1 MGQARNISLLGHS
14 GSGKT
19 TLATSLLKKG
29 GIKDQIAFDSSQEEK
44 ERGYSIDLGF
54 GAYTYKGT
62 TFTLIDTPGGDEF
75 IEEMVKAV
83 PVADLNLIVINGE
96 KGVEV
101 VTERAWE
108 LTGAAGR
115 PTAVLINHLDKGID
129 FDKVLGELREHFEGG
144 KFLVLQIPIIE
155 GGKFVGVVDVL
166 AGKAIYFGDKGKK
179 DVPDALSAA
188 LEEHRGY
195 LVEEI
200 SSIDDELMMKFLEE
214 EEISTAE
221 LASTLSQGIAAG
233 SLIPV
238 FSASGL
244 EEKGIDL
251 LMDAFLNMVPAPAVD
266 PSAPPRAVVFNL
278 ATDPYLGRLTYV
290 RVLEGTIKEGSHLV
304 ELKGGNKV
312 EIRDIYSFEGTKQKR
327 VPAAEAGEIVAI
339 GKLDNIELGVTLAA
353 SPDAEPFPMP
363 AFPKPIFSRAIVPK
377 SQADVEK
384 MSSALK
390 ELGGT
395 KATIRVER
403 DPVTKE
409 LILWGMGDV
418 HLSVFI
424 ERLKNR
430 YNVSLETKQPE
441 IPYKETIRKKA
452 TAKYRHKKQTGGRGQ
467 FGEVVLRIE
476 PLPRGEG
483 FKFVDEIKGA
493 AIPGQ
498 YIPGVEKGVIE
509 AMEEGNLAKY
519 PVTDVLVAVFDGSFH
534 PVDSSELA
542 FKLAARN
549 AFRAAY
555 DQANPCLLE
564 PIMALEVK
572 VPEDFTGDI
581 VSDLNGRRGRILG
594 MEPAGGRTTV
604 IKAEVP
610 LAELQSYALDL
621 KSLTQ
626 ARGTFQME
634 FLKYQ
639 TVPAN
644 IQEKIVARA
653 QKEGE

>member
-1 MGQARNISLLGHS
+1 MGQARNICLLGHS

-19 TLATSLLKKG
+19 TLATSLLKRG
-29 GIKDQIAFDSSQEEK
+29 GIKDQITFDSSKEEK

-54 GAYTYKGT
+54 GAYTRKDT
-62 TFTLIDTPGGDEF
+62 RVTLLDTPGGDEF

-83 PVADLNLIVINGE
+83 PVADLSLLVVNGE

-101 VTERAWE
+101 VTERVWE
-108 LTGAAGR
+108 LTGAEGR
-115 PTAVLINHLDKGID
+115 PTAILINQLDKENVD
-129 FDKVLGELREHFEGG
+129 FNKVLSSLREHFQG
-144 KFLVLQIPIIE
+144 KFIPLHLPIKE

-166 AGKAIYFGDKGKK
+166 AERAVYFADKGKK
-179 DVPDALSAA
+179 EVPADLKDALA
-188 LEEHRGY
+188 EHRGY

-200 SSIDDELMMKFLEE
+200 SSIDDELMMKYLEE
-214 EEISTAE
+214 EEITRDELTAG
-221 LASTLSQGIAAG
+221 LAKGVAEG
-233 SLIPV
+233 KVIPV
-238 FSASGL
+238 LCASAL

-251 LMDAFLNMVPAPAVD
+251 LMDAFLRLVPAPSLDEAA
-266 PSAPPRAVVFNL
+266 SPRAVVFNL

-290 RVLEGTIKEGSHLV
+290 RVIEGILKEGTHALEIAS
-304 ELKGGNKV
+304 GNKV
-312 EIRDIYSFEGTKQKR
+312 EIRDIYAFDGTKQKR
-327 VPAAEAGEIVAI
+327 VPEARAGEIVAL
-339 GKLDNIELGVTLAA
+339 GKLDGIPLGATLAA
-353 SPDAEPFPMP
+353 QPDAEPFPMP
-363 AFPKPIFSRAIVPK
+363 EFPKPVFSRAIIPK
-377 SQADVEK
+377 SQSDVEK

-390 ELGGT
+390 ELAGT

-430 YNVSLETKQPE
+430 YNVSLETRQPG

-452 TAKYRHKKQTGGRGQ
+452 IAKYRHKKQTGGRGQ
-467 FGEVVLRIE
+467 FGELVLRIE

-498 YIPGVEKGVIE
+498 YIPGVEKGVLE

-519 PVTDVLVAVFDGSFH
+519 PVTDVLAAVFDGSFH

-549 AFRAAY
+549 AFRLAY

-564 PIMALEVK
+564 PIMSLEVR
-572 VPEDFTGDI
+572 VPDEFTGDI
-581 VSDLNGRRGRILG
+581 VSDLNGRRARILG
-594 MEPAGGRTTV
+594 MEPAGRTTT
-604 IKAEVP
+604 IRAEVP

-626 ARGTFQME
+626 ARATFQME

-639 TVPAN
+639 IVPAN
-644 IQEKIVARA
+644 LQEKIVAQA
-653 QKEGE
+653 NKEGE

>member
-1 MGQARNISLLGHS
+1 MGQARNICLLGHS

-29 GIKDQIAFDSSQEEK
+29 GIKDPIAFDSSQEEK

-54 GAYTYKGT
+54 GAYTQKGT
-62 TFTLIDTPGGDEF
+62 TITLIDTPGGDEF

-83 PVADLNLIVINGE
+83 PVADLSLIVVNGE

-108 LTGAAGR
+108 LTGAAKL
-115 PTAVLINHLDKGID
+115 PTAVLINHLDKD
-129 FDKVLGELREHFEGG
+129 VAFDKVLSSLREHFEG
-144 KFLVLQIPIIE
+144 KFVVLQLPIVE

-166 AGKAIYFGDKGKK
+166 AGKAVYFADKGKK
-179 DVPDALSAA
+179 DVPEALSPA

-214 EEISTAE
+214 EDISPAE
-221 LASTLSQGIAAG
+221 LAAALGKGIAEGA
-233 SLIPV
+233 LVPV
-238 FSASGL
+238 FCASGI

-251 LMDAFLNMVPAPAVD
+251 LMNAFLSLIPESKLD
-266 PSAPPRAVVFNL
+266 TSAPPRAVVFNL
-278 ATDPYLGRLTYV
+278 STDPYLGRLTYV
-290 RVLEGTIKEGSHLV
+290 RVLEGVLKEGAHVV
-304 ELKGGNKV
+304 ELSSGNKV

-327 VPAAEAGEIVAI
+327 VPEAQAGEIVAI
-339 GKLDNIELGVTLAA
+339 GKLDGIPLGVTLAA
-353 SPDAEPFPMP
+353 NGDAEPFPMP
-363 AFPKPIFSRAIVPK
+363 DFPKPVFSRAIIPK
-377 SQADVEK
+377 SQSDVEK

-395 KATIRVER
+395 KATIHVER

-430 YNVSLETKQPE
+430 YNVSLETKQPD

-549 AFRAAY
+549 AFRLAY

-564 PIMALEVK
+564 PVMALEVR
-572 VPEDFTGDI
+572 VPDDFTGDI

-594 MEPAGGRTTV
+594 MEPSGRTTT

-621 KSLTQ
+621 KSITQ

-644 IQEKIVARA
+644 IQEKIVAQA
-653 QKEGE
+653 NKEGE

>member
-1 MGQARNISLLGHS
+1 MGQARNICLLGHS

-29 GIKDQIAFDSSQEEK
+29 GVKEEITFDSSQEEK
-44 ERGYSIDLGF
+44 ERGYSIDIGV
-54 GAYTYKGT
+54 GAYDHSGT
-62 TFTLIDTPGGDEF
+62 RITLIDTPGGDEF

-108 LTGAAGR
+108 LTGAR
-115 PTAVLINHLDKGID
+115 KLPTAILINHMDKESAD
-129 FDKVLGELREHFEGG
+129 FTKVLAAIREHFAG
-144 KFLVLQIPIIE
+144 KFVVLQIPIKE
-155 GGKFVGVVDVL
+155 AGKFVGVVDVL
-166 AGKAIYFGDKGKK
+166 AGKAVYFGNKGKK
-179 DVPDALSAA
+179 DVPADLTAA

-200 SSIDDELMMKFLEE
+200 SSIDDELMMKFLDEE
-214 EEISTAE
+214 DISTAE
-221 LASTLSQGIAAG
+221 LTAALG
-233 SLIPV
+233 HGVADGALIPV
-238 FSASGL
+238 FAASGV
-244 EEKGIDL
+244 EETGIDI
-251 LMDAFLNMVPAPAVD
+251 LMDAFVNLAPAPVLD
-266 PSAPPRAVVFNL
+266 LDAPPRAVVFNL

-290 RVLEGTIKEGSHLV
+290 RVLEGTLKEGTHAF
-304 ELKGGNKV
+304 ELPAGNKV
-312 EIRDIYSFEGTKQKR
+312 EIRDIYAFDGTKQKR
-327 VPAAEAGEIVAI
+327 VPEASAGEIVTI
-339 GKLDNIELGVTLAA
+339 GKLEGIPLGATLATN
-353 SPDAEPFPMP
+353 AEADPFPMP
-363 AFPKPIFSRAIVPK
+363 AFPKPVFSRAIVPK
-377 SQADVEK
+377 SQSDVEK
-384 MSSALK
+384 MSTALK

-441 IPYKETIRKKA
+441 IPYKETVRKKA

-467 FGEVVLRIE
+467 FGEVVLRVE

-564 PIMALEVK
+564 PIMALEVR
-572 VPEDFTGDI
+572 VPDDFTGDI

-594 MEPAGGRTTV
+594 MEPSGRTTT

-610 LAELQSYALDL
+610 LSELQSYALDL
-621 KSLTQ
+621 KSITQ
-626 ARGTFQME
+626 ARGVFQME

-639 TVPAN
+639 PVPAN
-644 IQEKIVARA
+644 IQEKIVAKVN
-653 QKEGE
+653 KEGE

>member
-1 MGQARNISLLGHS
+1 MGQARNICLLGHS

-29 GIKDQIAFDSSQEEK
+29 GIKDPIAFDSSQEEK

-54 GAYTYKGT
+54 GAYTHKGT
-62 TFTLIDTPGGDEF
+62 TVTLIDTPGGDEF

-83 PVADLNLIVINGE
+83 PVADLSLIVINGE

-108 LTGAAGR
+108 LTGAAKR
-115 PTAVLINHLDKGID
+115 PTAVLINHLDKGVD
-129 FDKVLGELREHFEGG
+129 FDKVLSSLREHFEEG
-144 KFLVLQIPIIE
+144 KFLVLQIPIID

-166 AGKAIYFGDKGKK
+166 AGKAIYFADKGKK
-179 DVPDALSAA
+179 DIPDALSSAF
-188 LEEHRGY
+188 EEHRGY

-200 SSIDDELMMKFLEE
+200 SSIDDDLMMKFLEE
-214 EEISTAE
+214 EDISSAE
-221 LASTLSQGIAAG
+221 LAAALG
-233 SLIPV
+233 KGVAEGALVPV
-238 FSASGL
+238 FCASGG
-244 EEKGIDL
+244 EEKGIEL
-251 LMDAFLNMVPAPAVD
+251 LMDAFINMVPEADLDTA
-266 PSAPPRAVVFNL
+266 AAPRAVVFDL

-290 RVLEGTIKEGSHLV
+290 RVLEGTLKEGTHAV
-304 ELKGGNKV
+304 ELSSGNKV
-312 EIRDIYSFEGTKQKR
+312 EIRDIYGFEGTKQKR
-327 VPAAEAGEIVAI
+327 VPEAKAGEIVAI
-339 GKLDNIELGVTLAA
+339 GKLDNIPLGATLAA
-353 SPDAEPFPMP
+353 NGDAEPFPMP
-363 AFPKPIFSRAIVPK
+363 DFPKPVFSRAIIPK
-377 SQADVEK
+377 SQSDVEK

-390 ELGGT
+390 ELAGT

-430 YNVSLETKQPE
+430 YNVSLEIKQPE

-498 YIPGVEKGVIE
+498 YIPGVEKGVLE

-549 AFRAAY
+549 AFRLAY

-564 PIMALEVK
+564 PIMALEVR
-572 VPEDFTGDI
+572 VPDDFTGDI

-594 MEPAGGRTTV
+594 MEPSGRTTT

-626 ARGTFQME
+626 ARGIFQME

-644 IQEKIVARA
+644 IQEKIVAQA
-653 QKEGE
+653 NKEGE

>member
-1 MGQARNISLLGHS
+1 MGQARNICLLGHS

-29 GIKDQIAFDSSQEEK
+29 GIKDPIAFDSSQEEK

-54 GAYTYKGT
+54 GAYTQKGIT
-62 TFTLIDTPGGDEF
+62 VTLIDTPGGDEF

-83 PVADLNLIVINGE
+83 PVADLSLIVINGE

-108 LTGAAGR
+108 LTGAAKR
-115 PTAVLINHLDKGID
+115 PTAVLINHLDKGVD
-129 FDKVLGELREHFEGG
+129 FDKVLASLREHFEGG
-144 KFLVLQIPIIE
+144 KFLVLQIPIVE

-166 AGKAIYFGDKGKK
+166 AGKAVYFAEKGKK
-179 DVPDALSAA
+179 DVPEALSSA

-214 EEISTAE
+214 EDISTAE
-221 LASTLSQGIAAG
+221 LAAALG
-233 SLIPV
+233 KGVVEGALVPV
-238 FSASGL
+238 FCASGI

-251 LMDAFLNMVPAPAVD
+251 LMNAFLNLIPEPETD
-266 PSAPPRAVVFNL
+266 TSAPPRAVVFNL
-278 ATDPYLGRLTYV
+278 STDPYLGRLTYV
-290 RVLEGTIKEGSHLV
+290 RVLEGVLKEGSHTI
-304 ELKGGNKV
+304 ELSSGNKL

-327 VPAAEAGEIVAI
+327 VPEAQAGEIVAI
-339 GKLDNIELGVTLAA
+339 GKLDNIPLGATLAA
-353 SPDAEPFPMP
+353 NGDAEPFPMP
-363 AFPKPIFSRAIVPK
+363 SFPKPVFSRAIVPK

-564 PIMALEVK
+564 PIMALEVR

-594 MEPAGGRTTV
+594 MEPGGGRTTV

-621 KSLTQ
+621 KSITQ

-644 IQEKIVARA
+644 IQEKIVAQA